1 MKVSLKDL
9 FSELE
14 VNKRSLVKIR
24 TPCAENKDKANGGNN
39 KQHLE
44 HGALPANDVRDAYA
58 AFFRAVCT
66 QKHPDAQQ
74 HQPEVFPVN
83 AQRIERFVKQHPR
96 IGRREY
102 RTDDL
107 NTLRDVLRT
116 EEDSCKVNQSKGDKQ
131 L

>member
-1 MKVSLKDL
+1 MKVSLKNL

-14 VNKRSLVKIR
+14 VNKRGLVKIR

-44 HGALPANDVRDAYA
+44 HGALPANDVRDADA
-58 AFFRAVCT
+58 APFCTVCT
-66 QKHPDAQQ
+66 QKHTNAQQ

-107 NTLRDVLRT
+107 NTLRDIFRA
-116 EEDSCKVNQSKGDKQ
+116 EEYPCEVNQHKGDKQ